1 VSALGTLLYRAFS
14 VIENFRGLPVAHVHW
29 VPLRAERL
37 RFGPLDELVAD
48 YRELSAEELSI
59 TRGYLDEFLTPVE
72 ANQLRRALQAGFGYT
87 AELIGTPV
95 PIPCRNGSGEVIY
108 PFRAL
113 PESTWKGQEIL
124 AHRGKLELPF
134 DILALW
140 KGNHTEGGF

>member
-1 VSALGTLLYRAFS
+1 LEPLLYRASS
-14 VIENFRGLPVAHVHW
+14 VIENFRGLPVAHVCW

-48 YRELSAEELSI
+48 YRELSPEELSI
-59 TRGYLDEFLTPVE
+59 ARGYLDEFFTPME
-72 ANQLRRALQAGFGYT
+72 ANQLRRALKEGFGYT
-87 AELIGTPV
+87 VELLGTPL
-95 PIPCRNGSGEVIY
+95 PIPCRDSAGEVIY

-113 PESTWKGQEIL
+113 PESTWKGQEIVV
-124 AHRGKLELPF
+124 HRGNLALPF